1 VAAGLVDAEWSG
13 AVPKR
18 DVQKKIDDAVGALLA
33 EKGGGRLDQRLINF
47 ILYFLLELP
56 AFRWLRTQRVSFYN
70 EQIAK
75 ITHIYRLYLLG
86 EHVDAGGKRV
96 FYQIDRP
103 TAAKQIE
110 DVIHLVLAYHALD
123 EQAVAPLSRVAMR
136 VLLGTV
142 ASLLSAIGFA
152 SAFIL
157 SFAQA
162 EWELGLIVALIAA
175 LPMVAYVVWL
185 VADTLSRDRLIARI
199 KKEFRSE

>member
-75 ITHIYRLYLLG
+75 IT
-86 EHVDAGGKRV
+86 
-96 FYQIDRP
+96 
-103 TAAKQIE
+103 
-110 DVIHLVLAYHALD
+110 HLVLAYHALD